1 MKIAA
6 ALEYI
11 FRDVP
16 HQNEI
21 AMFAEIVEAEVAR
34 VLALEIDRGIE
45 KALTEKLLALT
56 PVERA
61 AIAQSRRGLDLAM
74 RGRGRGK

>member
-16 HQNEI
+16 RQNEI

-74 RGRGRGK
+74 RGKGRMK

>member
-6 ALEYI
+6 ALEYL
-11 FRDVP
+11 FGDTPRQ
-16 HQNEI
+16 HEI

-34 VLALEIDRGIE
+34 VVALHIDRGIE
-45 KALTEKLLALT
+45 TALTEKLLALT

-61 AIAQSRRGLDLAM
+61 AIAKSRRGLDLYM
-74 RGRGRGK
+74 KGRKS